1 MRELLEKYTNRF
13 SRFLVIDGMQIHYR
27 DEGEGEPILLLHGAF
42 SSLHTFNDWTNVLK
56 KNGFRIIRLDIPG
69 FGLTGPHPDH
79 IYTIPNH
86 LRILGI
92 FLDMLGIQHCH
103 IAGSSMGGWL
113 TWEFALKYPERTKK
127 IILIDAAGFLDP
139 KSIPLPF
146 RMAQTPFLNRVIK
159 YAINRPMLETFVRQV
174 YFDQSKVT
182 ELLLDRYYDL
192 VTRPGNP
199 EAFLMLV
206 NGKFKDNTP
215 HLRQL
220 KAQTLIIWGN
230 DDKWLSVEN
239 AYRFHKLIP
248 DSQLIIYKNVG
259 HLPMEEIADI
269 SIKDVLNFLLPPL
282 ELNIEKPTKQ
292 KEPKRQ
298 KG

>member
-42 SSLHTFNDWTNVLK
+42 SSLHTFNDWTVVLK
-56 KNGFRIIRLDIPG
+56 KNGFRVVRLDAPG

-92 FLDMLGIQHCH
+92 FLDMLGIPKCH

-113 TWEFALKYPERTKK
+113 AWEFALKYPERTNK
-127 IILIDAAGFLDP
+127 IILLDAAGFLDP

-174 YFDQSKVT
+174 YFDQSKVND
-182 ELLLDRYYDL
+182 LLLDRYYDL

-199 EAFLMLV
+199 EAFLLLV

-215 HLRQL
+215 HLRQI
-220 KAQTLIIWGN
+220 KAPTLIMWGN
-230 DDKWLSVEN
+230 DDKWLPVEN
-239 AYRFHKLIP
+239 AYRFHKGIP
-248 DSQLIIYKNVG
+248 NSQLIIYKNVG
-259 HLPMEEIADI
+259 HIPMEEIPDI
-269 SIKDVLNFLLPPL
+269 SIKDALHFLLQAPHN
-282 ELNIEKPTKQ
+282 EPTTLH
-292 KEPKRQ
+292 EAN
-298 KG
+298 KGKNK